1 MASRIQ
7 DYDTAARFLLELKSR
22 GVSLGLERMRRLMT
36 RLGHPERSVP
46 CIHVAGTNGKGSVV
60 VMLEAIFRRAGWRT
74 GMYTSPHLVRL
85 GERVQVNGENL
96 SETAIVDYVRELE
109 PVVAAMEA
117 EEAGGVA
124 SYFEVMT
131 AMALL
136 HFSRSRCDIACIEV
150 GLGGRLDATNV
161 IMPEV
166 SVITSIGLDHV
177 EFLGNSLAAI
187 AAEKSGIIKQGTPVV
202 IGRLPREAEAV
213 VRGIAAQ
220 REARVYSVAAEFDEN
235 LKNYP
240 ATNLEGAYQRI
251 NAATAMLAAKV
262 MAPRWQLSDDIIAR
276 ALSTVDWP
284 GRWQRFPIDGRTVIL
299 DASHNAQGAESLDA
313 NLSSIAKEFER
324 PPIVVLGVL
333 GIARARPL
341 LDVVCRHAREIH
353 IVQPAQRRACTFEQL
368 ESLVPVTY
376 RGLVVR
382 QTVEKAFPNA
392 STCEVGQPGDV
403 VVVTGSITLA
413 GEVLSRIDPGR
424 GPYEGHLQD
433 F

>member
-1 MASRIQ
+1 M
-7 DYDTAARFLLELKSR
+7 DLKSR
-22 GVSLGLERMRRLMT
+22 GVSLGLERMSRLMA
-36 RLGHPERSVP
+36 RLGHPERNVP

-60 VMLEAIFRRAGWRT
+60 AMLAAIFRTAGWRT

-136 HFSRSRCDIACIEV
+136 HFSRARCDIACIEV

-177 EFLGNSLAAI
+177 EFLGGTLAAI
-187 AAEKSGIIKQGTPVV
+187 AAEKGGIIKSGRPVV
-202 IGRLPREAEAV
+202 IGPLPREAEEV
-213 VRGIAAQ
+213 IRGIAAQ
-220 REARVYSVAAEFDEN
+220 REARVYSVAEEFGETREDH
-235 LKNYP
+235 P
-240 ATNLEGAYQRI
+240 VTNLEGAYQRA
-251 NAATAMLAAKV
+251 NAATATLVAKV
-262 MAPRWQLSDDIIAR
+262 MAPQWRLSDDIVAR
-276 ALSTVDWP
+276 ALLAVDWP
-284 GRWQRFPIDGRTVIL
+284 ARWQRFAVDGRILVL
-299 DASHNAQGAESLDA
+299 DASHNAQGAQALDA
-313 NLSSIAKEFER
+313 NLSSIAREFGR
-324 PPIVVLGVL
+324 PPIVALGVL
-333 GIARARPL
+333 GLSRAQPL
-341 LDVVCRHAREIH
+341 VEVVCRHVREIH
-353 IVQPAQRRACTFEQL
+353 FVEPAQRRACSYEQL
-368 ESLVPVTY
+368 ESLVPATY
-376 RGLVVR
+376 HGLIVR
-382 QTVEKAFPNA
+382 QSVGEIFPQPA
-392 STCEVGQPGDV
+392 TCVIGQPGDV

-413 GEVLSRIDPGR
+413 GEVLSRIDPDR
-424 GPYEGHLQD
+424 GAYEGHLQD